1 MTIVGGMGT
10 LFGPVLGALGIILLR
25 DIISNFTESW
35 SLVMGILFIA
45 SVIGFRGG
53 IVGIIRDKLKL
64 EV

>member
-35 SLVMGILFIA
+35 NFIMGLIFMGCVL
-45 SVIGFRGG
+45 GFRGG
-53 IVGIIRDKLKL
+53 IMSIIKDKLKL
-64 EV
+64 YV